1 MGSQVVALLGGRGML
16 GTEVA
21 AVCTRR
27 GYEVRVYDLPQF
39 DVTKADHLRRAV
51 ETADVIINCAAYTNV
66 DGAQSQ
72 SELAHRV
79 NGEAVGCLGR
89 RARETGKWVLHVS
102 TDFVFDG
109 NLDRPYLETDPPHPI
124 NEYGKSKLA
133 GEALLRESGCSCC
146 LVRLE
151 WTYGRHGR
159 NFITKLVERAR
170 TTKALNV
177 VSDQVGSPTAT
188 VEAAEAFGDLV
199 GQRPEGLFHFAS
211 AGYVSRYDVAAFV
224 FDHLGWKVELRPCRT
239 SDYPA
244 PAARPLNSRFDCRKI
259 EPLLRQPRAPWQR
272 PLEHFLREL

>member
-16 GTEVA
+16 GMDVA
-21 AVCTRR
+21 AACAQR
-27 GYEVRVYDLPQF
+27 GYEVRTYDLPDF
-39 DVTKADHLRRAV
+39 DVTNPDHLRRAV

-72 SELAHRV
+72 SQLAHRV
-79 NGEAVGCLGR
+79 NGEAVGRLGQL
-89 RARETGKWVLHVS
+89 AREGGKWVLHVS

-109 NLDRPYLETDPPHPI
+109 GLDRPYSESDPPHPI
-124 NEYGKSKLA
+124 NEYGKSKRA
-133 GEALLRESGCSCC
+133 GEVLLQQSGCSHC

-151 WTYGRHGR
+151 WTFGRHGR

-188 VEAAEAFGDLV
+188 AEVAQAFCDLV
-199 GQRPEGLFHFAS
+199 EQRVEGLFHFAS
-211 AGYVSRYDVAAFV
+211 AGYVSRYDMAAFV
-224 FDHLGWKVELRPCRT
+224 FDHLGLKMELQPCRT

-244 PAARPLNSRFDCRKI
+244 PAARPLNSRFDCHKI
-259 EPLLRQPRAPWQR
+259 EPLLRAPIAPWQR